1 MDESGDDMQKLENNM
16 LIICPNEEKI
26 KILENLEKEDKLYN
40 LKFMTKE
47 EYLRNYFFSYQDNA
61 LLYLMKKYHYK
72 IDVCKV
78 YLNYLYVVEEDKK
91 YKNRKLVFLQNLK
104 KELKEQDLLEYN
116 PSFKEY
122 LKNKKKLVLNY
133 PKLDLYE
140 KKALDQKEDS
150 QVTPKELTVTEYKTM
165 EEEVNGVALKILEL
179 LKKKID
185 INKIYLTN
193 VSKDYFYTIE
203 RIFSYYK
210 IPINLSMTYPIYG
223 TKIVKDYLTEE
234 KLDLD
239 KNNKIT
245 KKLVSILNSLIDLK
259 DDSKEYR
266 ELLISKIKQQSI
278 PCEEY
283 KDAVKVKN
291 IENEEFIDDEYVF
304 VLGLNQDNLPKL
316 EKDTDYISDK
326 DKEEVALYT
335 TDEKNKIAKSSLINI
350 FYSIKNIYLSYKL
363 QTPFQSMYP
372 SSIIEEYKIKV
383 ITPEE
388 DTYSFSN
395 IYNKLRLG
403 SKLDTYNRY
412 QEITPMLKELYT
424 HYDIPYQTHDNSF
437 KGINKNTYL
446 ENLPYPLKLSY
457 TSINSYNECKFKY
470 YLNYVLKLNTFE
482 DTFAAFI
489 GSLYHKILQLYKY
502 PNFDFEKEYQKYL
515 EKRELSL
522 KEKVLLVRLKKEL
535 LDLLEQE
542 KKQDLILGYNEE
554 LHEQKIEIPLKK
566 DIEVIFTGTI
576 DKIMYYKKIED
587 TYFAIVDYKSGTV
600 DTKIEKMKYGLS
612 MQLPIYL
619 YLINYSHVFDNPIFT
634 GIYYQ
639 NILFNYPSFD
649 KKTLEEIKK
658 DRIKLQGYTT
668 DDITILERFDP
679 TYENSE
685 VIKSMKTTEK
695 GFYHYAKILSDKEVY
710 DMIRYTKKQIEK
722 NTNEILEGDFTINP
736 KVYDGKNIS
745 CEFCEFKDICYK
757 SQKDIV
763 YLDKVEDLSFLD
775 EEGC

>member
-1 MDESGDDMQKLENNM
+1 MQKLENNM
-16 LIICPNEEKI
+16 LIICPNEEKL
-26 KILENLEKEDKLYN
+26 KILEKLEQEDKLYN
-40 LKFMTKE
+40 LKFMTKK
-47 EYLRNYFFSYQDNA
+47 EYLDNYFFTYKDNA

-72 IDVCKV
+72 VDVCKV
-78 YLNYLYVVEEDKK
+78 YLNYLYVIDEDKVFQNK
-91 YKNRKLVFLQNLK
+91 KLNFLQSLK
-104 KELKEQDLLEYN
+104 KELKENGLLEYN
-116 PSFKEY
+116 PSFKDY
-122 LKNKKKLVLNY
+122 IKNKRKLILNY

-140 KKALDQKEDS
+140 RHALEVEEDTIP
-150 QVTPKELTVTEYKTM
+150 QEKELTVTEYKTM
-165 EEEVNGVALKILEL
+165 EDEVNGIALEILKL
-179 LKKKID
+179 LKQNVN

-193 VSKDYFYTIE
+193 VSKDYLYTID
-203 RIFSYYK
+203 RIFTYYK
-210 IPINLSMTYPIYG
+210 IPINLEMKYTIFG
-223 TKIVKDYLTEE
+223 TKVVKDYLQEE
-234 KLDLD
+234 KLDLEN
-239 KNNKIT
+239 NNKIT
-245 KKLVSILNSLIDLK
+245 KKLVSILNSLVDLK
-259 DDSKEYR
+259 DDSKEYK
-266 ELLISKIKQQSI
+266 ELLISKIKSASI
-278 PCEEY
+278 TSEEY
-283 KDAVKVKN
+283 KDAVQIKN
-291 IENEEFIDDEYVF
+291 LENEEFMDDEYVF

-316 EKDTDYISDK
+316 EKDTDFISDK
-326 DKEEVALYT
+326 DKKEVELYT
-335 TDEKNKIAKSSLINI
+335 TDEKNKQAKTSLINI
-350 FYSIKNIYLSYKL
+350 FYSIKNLYLSYKL

-388 DTYSFSN
+388 DTYKSSN
-395 IYNKLRLG
+395 LYNKLRLG

-424 HYDIPYQTHDNSF
+424 HYDIPYQTYDNSF

-446 ENLPYPLKLSY
+446 ENLPFPLKLSY

-470 YLNYVLKLNTFE
+470 YANYVLKLNTFE

-489 GSLYHKILQLYKY
+489 GSLYHRILQLYKR
-502 PNFDFEKEYQKYL
+502 PNFDFEEEYQKYL
-515 EKRELSL
+515 EKRTLSL

-542 KKQDLILGYNEE
+542 KKQDLILGYTDE

-612 MQLPIYL
+612 MQLPVYL
-619 YLINYSHVFDNPIFT
+619 YLINYSKVFDNPIFT

-649 KKTLEEIKK
+649 KKPLEEIKK
-658 DRIKLQGYTT
+658 DRIKLQGYST
-668 DDITILERFDP
+668 DDLSVLERFDP

-685 VIKSMKTTEK
+685 VIKSMKYTEK
-695 GFYHYAKILSDKEVY
+695 GFYHYAKVLNDKEVY

-722 NTNEILEGDFTINP
+722 SMNEILDGDFTINP

-745 CEFCEFKDICYK
+745 CEFCSFKDICYK
-757 SQKDIV
+757 AQKDTV
-763 YLDKVEDLSFLD
+763 YLDKVEDLSFLE
-775 EEGC
+775 EEGY

>member
-1 MDESGDDMQKLENNM
+1 MEKIENNM
-16 LIICPNEEKI
+16 LIICPNEQKS
-26 KILENLEKEDKLYN
+26 KILEKLEQENKLYN
-40 LKFMTKE
+40 LKFMTKK
-47 EYLRNYFFSYQDNA
+47 EYLDNYFFTYKDNA

-72 IDVCKV
+72 VDVCKV
-78 YLNYLYVVEEDKK
+78 YLNCLYVIDENKVYQNKK
-91 YKNRKLVFLQNLK
+91 LLFLQNLK
-104 KELKEQDLLEYN
+104 KELQEQGLLEYN
-116 PSFKEY
+116 SSFKDY
-122 LKNKKKLVLNY
+122 LKGKRKVVLNY

-140 KKALDQKEDS
+140 RIALETEEIVTKDQKEL
-150 QVTPKELTVTEYKTM
+150 VVTEYKTM
-165 EEEVNGVALKILEL
+165 EEEVNGIALKILKL
-179 LKKKID
+179 LNEKVS

-193 VSKDYFYTIE
+193 VTNDYLYTID

-210 IPINLSMTYPIYG
+210 IPINLNIKYPIFG
-223 TKIVKDYLTEE
+223 TKIVKDYLQEE
-234 KLDLD
+234 KLDLE
-239 KNNKIT
+239 NSNRIT

-259 DDSKEYR
+259 DESKEYK
-266 ELLISKIKQQSI
+266 ELLISKIKSSSI
-278 PCEEY
+278 SSEEY
-283 KDAVKVKN
+283 KNAVQVKN
-291 IENEEFIDDEYVF
+291 LENEEFLEDEYVF

-316 EKDTDYISDK
+316 EKDTDFISDK
-326 DKEEVALYT
+326 DKQEVKLYT
-335 TDEKNKIAKSSLINI
+335 TDEKNKIAKTSLINI
-350 FYSIKNIYLSYKL
+350 FNSIKNLYLSYKL
-363 QTPFQSMYP
+363 QSPFQSMYP

-388 DTYSFSN
+388 DTYNFSN
-395 IYNKLRLG
+395 LYNKLRLG

-424 HYDIPYQTHDNSF
+424 HYNIPYQSYNNSF
-437 KGINKNTYL
+437 KGINKETYL

-457 TSINSYNECKFKY
+457 TSINTYNECKFKY

-482 DTFAAFI
+482 DTFAAFV
-489 GSLYHKILQLYKY
+489 GSLSHKILQLYKKT
-502 PNFDFEKEYQKYL
+502 NFDFEKEYQKYL
-515 EKRELSL
+515 ERRELSL

-542 KKQDLILGYNEE
+542 KQQDLIIGYTDEY
-554 LHEQKIEIPLKK
+554 LEQKIDIPLRK

-612 MQLPIYL
+612 MQLPVYL
-619 YLINYSHVFDNPIFT
+619 YLINYSKVFDNPIFT

-649 KKTLEEIKK
+649 KKSLEEIKK
-658 DRIKLQGYTT
+658 DRIKLQGYST
-668 DDITILERFDP
+668 DDVSILSRFDP

-695 GFYHYAKILSDKEVY
+695 GFYHYTKILNDKEVY
-710 DMIRYTKKQIEK
+710 DMISYTKKEIEK
-722 NTNEILEGDFTINP
+722 ATDEILEADFSINP
-736 KVYDGKNIS
+736 KIYDGKNIS

-757 SQKDIV
+757 SQKDTI
-763 YLDKVEDLSFLD
+763 YLDKVADLSFLD
-775 EEGC
+775 RRDDNANLDT

>member
-1 MDESGDDMQKLENNM
+1 MQNLENNM
-16 LIICPNEEKI
+16 LIICPNEEKL
-26 KILENLEKEDKLYN
+26 KILEKIEKENKLYN
-40 LKFMTKE
+40 LKFMTKK
-47 EYLRNYFFSYQDNA
+47 EYLDNYFFTYKDNA

-72 IDVCKV
+72 VDICKV
-78 YLNYLYVVEEDKK
+78 YLNYLYVIDENKS
-91 YKNRKLVFLQNLK
+91 YKSNKLLFLQSLK
-104 KELKEQDLLEYN
+104 KELKEQGLLEYN

-122 LKNKKKLVLNY
+122 LKNKKKIVLNY

-140 KKALDQKEDS
+140 RQALEVKETET
-150 QVTPKELTVTEYKTM
+150 VAEKELTVTEYKTM
-165 EEEVNGVALKILEL
+165 EDEVNGVALEILSL
-179 LKKKID
+179 LKKNID

-193 VSKDYFYTIE
+193 ISTDYLYTVD

-210 IPINLSMTYPIYG
+210 IPINLAKTYSIYG
-223 TKIVKDYLTEE
+223 TKIVKDYIKKET
-234 KLDLD
+234 LDLE

-245 KKLVSILNSLIDLK
+245 KKLVSILNSLVDLK
-259 DDSKEYR
+259 DDSKEYK
-266 ELLISKIKQQSI
+266 ELLISKIKEASI
-278 PCEEY
+278 PSEEY
-283 KDAVKVKN
+283 KDAVQVKSL
-291 IENEEFIDDEYVF
+291 ENEEFMEDEYVF

-316 EKDTDYISDK
+316 EKDTDFISDK
-326 DKEEVALYT
+326 DKKEVELYT
-335 TDEKNKIAKSSLINI
+335 TDEKNKQAKSSLMNR
-350 FYSIKNIYLSYKL
+350 FYSIKNLYLSYKL

-388 DTYSFSN
+388 DTYKSSN
-395 IYNKLRLG
+395 LYNKLRLG

-424 HYDIPYQTHDNSF
+424 HYRIPYQTYDNSF
-437 KGINKNTYL
+437 KGINQNTYL

-457 TSINSYNECKFKY
+457 TSINSYNECRFKY

-489 GSLYHKILQLYKY
+489 GSLYHKILQLYKR
-502 PNFDFEKEYQKYL
+502 PNFDFEEEYQKYL
-515 EKRELSL
+515 EKRNLSL

-576 DKIMYYKKIED
+576 DKIMYYKKVED
-587 TYFAIVDYKSGTV
+587 TYFAIVDYKSGAV
-600 DTKIEKMKYGLS
+600 DTRIEKMKYGLS
-612 MQLPIYL
+612 MQLPAYL
-619 YLINYSHVFDNPIFT
+619 YLINYSRVFDNPIFT

-649 KKTLEEIKK
+649 KKPLEEIKK
-658 DRIKLQGYTT
+658 DRIKLQGYST
-668 DDITILERFDP
+668 DDVTVLERFDP

-695 GFYHYAKILSDKEVY
+695 GFYHYAKLLNDQEIY
-710 DMIRYTKKQIEK
+710 NMIRYTKKQIEK
-722 NTNEILEGDFTINP
+722 STTEILAGEFTINP

-745 CEFCEFKDICYK
+745 CEFCSFKDICYK
-757 SQKDIV
+757 TQKDTV